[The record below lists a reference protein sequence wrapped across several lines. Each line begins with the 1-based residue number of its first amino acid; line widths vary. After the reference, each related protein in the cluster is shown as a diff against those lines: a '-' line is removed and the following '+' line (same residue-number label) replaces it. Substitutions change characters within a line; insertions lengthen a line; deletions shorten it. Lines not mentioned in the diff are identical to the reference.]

1 MKGMISTETYVK
13 GEGFFRR
20 AWHLVKDAFSRW
32 QEDKAPRL
40 GAALAYYSILSL
52 PPLLLIIIAI
62 AGLIFGADAVRGE
75 LLTEISGLIGT
86 EGGKVVESMLAS
98 ASKPSS
104 GVVAA
109 IAGTVTLLFGASGVF
124 GELQDSLNTIW
135 GVEPKNDRG
144 FWGTVKD
151 RFFSFTMVLGLAFLF
166 LISLVVSTALTAVQA
181 AAANV
186 IPGPDIVLSIV
197 NLVLTTA
204 VISSVFAAMF
214 KFLPDADV
222 TWRSVWVGAV
232 VTAVLFM
239 IGKYA
244 IGLYLGKSNLAS
256 TYGAA
261 SSVIILLVWIYYA
274 AQILIFG
281 AEFTQAYATSI
292 GDFRVPQKGA
302 VTTKSESKREVQDPH
317 LEPAYTL
324 PHLALESDTRHQA
337 LEGLSTIEKVSRRDS
352 ERWADVL
359 LVVTAASAMMAV
371 ERGWNFIRGPRRR
384 KSYT

>member
-1 MKGMISTETYVK
+1 MISTRSEAK
-13 GEGFFRR
+13 GGIKGSLMSI
-20 AWHLVKDAFSRW
+20 WSLIKNAFARW

-62 AGLIFGADAVRGE
+62 AGMIFGAEAVRGE
-75 LLTEISGLIGT
+75 LLTEISGLVGD

-135 GVEPKNDRG
+135 GVEAKSDQG
-144 FWGTVKD
+144 FWGTIKD

-186 IPGPDIVLSIV
+186 IPGPDILLSIL
-197 NLVLTTA
+197 NLLLTTA
-204 VISSVFAAMF
+204 VITTLFAAMF

-222 TWRSVWVGAV
+222 TWRSVWVGAI
-232 VTAVLFM
+232 VTAILFM

-244 IGLYLGKSNLAS
+244 IGMYLGKSNLAS

-281 AEFTQAYATSI
+281 AEFTQAYATSV
-292 GDFRVPQKGA
+292 GDFRVPEKGA
-302 VTTKSESKREVQDPH
+302 VPETKGVERLPHDTH
-317 LEPAYTL
+317 LEPSHAL
-324 PHLALESDTRHQA
+324 PHLSLEEEERHNA
-337 LEGLSTIEKVSRRDS
+337 LEGLSVVEGVSRRDS

-371 ERGWNFIRGPRRR
+371 DRVWSFVRGPRRGR
-384 KSYT
+384 SYS